1 MAAERRCQ
9 FQKKTLEL
17 PSTREERRERHVMGN
32 APGAVRAAVCGAWC
46 GVWYSVRRAV
56 CGGVERRIRSPLA
69 SGRRYPGR
77 FISANRA

>member
-46 GVWYSVRRAV
+46 GEAE
-56 CGGVERRIRSPLA
+56 G
-69 SGRRYPGR
+69 SG
-77 FISANRA
+77 